1 VCHRPTLSKKVS
13 NSLGQL
19 DLGPVV
25 RCVLRPTAY
34 DSTNRRRRRE
44 GVVSDEETQE
54 RSACAKKIDGGDD
67 DDDDDD
73 DDVDFHCDPQ
83 LVESIMNET
92 DIGIWRSRY
101 LAEVIKDESER
112 EMTEELFKFQEFHN
126 ASWDPRDMTEKV
138 SAPLI
143 RKVFQGAAEQIMIVD
158 RTIAARLWRMG
169 GEGGGVHGCVGL
181 CMCLCARDRERH

>member
-1 VCHRPTLSKKVS
+1 LSKKVS

-112 EMTEELFKFQEFHN
+112 ETTEELFKFQEFHN

-169 GEGGGVHGCVGL
+169 GEGGGVQGCVELGMGL
-181 CMCLCARDRERH
+181 WARDRERK